1 MQCNGAMAL
10 GKRLNRQPREIAMEV
25 AACLRNSGSFD
36 TVEVAGPGF
45 INLRLSLRRILSA
58 EGHITMSD
66 IHLGDWGLQM
76 GMLIAQIRYAYPDL
90 SCFQAQCAAQA
101 EGLPADAL
109 GFGMQE
115 LQLLYPQA
123 AACKADPERM
133 AEAREVTAALQAGHP
148 GYTALWRAIR
158 SISLEAQQRDFDMLL
173 GESDVQPLI
182 AGMISEL
189 RARHRCR
196 ERRCAGDRGGRGK
209 RCATH
214 ASADFGQ
221 IRRCGTVRHHRP
233 GHHLAPGPRRQA
245 CEDRLRG
252 RPAPG
257 IAF

>member
-1 MQCNGAMAL
+1 MGDMQCNGAMAL

-45 INLRLSLRRILSA
+45 INLRLTGELLARTAKAQLLAPHAGIVQQVPQRVMLDFGGPNVAKPLHVGHLRSLVIGESLRRILSA

-123 AACKADPERM
+123 DAACKADPERM

-158 SISLEAQQRDFDMLL
+158 SISLEAQ
-173 GESDVQPLI
+173 
-182 AGMISEL
+182 
-189 RARHRCR
+189 
-196 ERRCAGDRGGRGK
+196 
-209 RCATH
+209 
-214 ASADFGQ
+214 
-221 IRRCGTVRHHRP
+221 
-233 GHHLAPGPRRQA
+233 
-245 CEDRLRG
+245 
-252 RPAPG
+252 
-257 IAF
+257 